1 MGREILK
8 PETCNGRSSVTA
20 VLVPLAALAASA
32 CGSDSSGPDPITLSF
47 SVQPTTVEAGQ
58 PIQPD
63 VTVTTSSSTPQTVTI
78 SIADDRC
85 GATLSGQTSRQA
97 SDGVAVFQGLAIDIP
112 ADDYQL
118 EARVLDRTSRSA
130 QFDAVPSDLAGPLDQ
145 QPTLCLK
152 DRPVGDASSLTWVQ
166 VDNVMWT
173 ADDNRNKLCGL
184 DLQSGV
190 CLNEV
195 TAEDLISAFPDAS
208 NCDDGDGD
216 PATSCSY
223 TNELE
228 VVAYDDR
235 YGFLYVFNTV
245 NDPSSPVILDRPA
258 VFRLRRGACRACIEY
273 DSWNRLP
280 PDYTY
285 RAAVAIDGR
294 QYISNGTDLHRYDY
308 DLNSVT
314 ADPVLQTSGSTITG
328 LSYWNGTLFVL
339 ARSRQLAEVDWNTLE
354 PEASYDLSPVGIR
367 SANGVEVVRDTI
379 YVLEGEPRNPIYVLT
394 VESDRS

>member
-1 MGREILK
+1 MGREILE
-8 PETCNGRSSVTA
+8 PERCIGRSRFTA
-20 VLVPLAALAASA
+20 ALVPVAALAAGA

-47 SVQPTTVEAGQ
+47 SVQPSSVEAGR

-63 VTVTTSSSTPQTVTI
+63 VTVTTTSSTPQTITI

-85 GATLSGQTSRQA
+85 GAILSGQTSRQA
-97 SDGVAVFQGLAIDIP
+97 SAGVAVFPGLAIDIP
-112 ADDYQL
+112 ADGYQL
-118 EARVLDRTSRSA
+118 EARVLDTTFRSA
-130 QFDAVPSDLAGPLDQ
+130 QFDAVPADLAGPLDQ
-145 QPTLCLK
+145 QPTLCLR
-152 DRPVGDASSLTWVQ
+152 DRPVGDASSLTWVPA
-166 VDNVMWT
+166 DNVMWT

-184 DLQSGV
+184 DLRSGV

-195 TAEDLISAFPDAS
+195 TAEDLISAFPDAAT
-208 NCDDGDGD
+208 CDDGDGD
-216 PATSCSY
+216 PTTSCSY

-235 YGFLYVFNTV
+235 SGFLYVFNTV
-245 NDPSSPVILDRPA
+245 NDPNSPVIVDRPA
-258 VFRLRRGACRACIEY
+258 VFRLRRGSCRACVEY

-294 QYISNGTDLHRYDY
+294 PYISNGSDLHRYDY
-308 DLNSVT
+308 DSNSVT

-328 LSYWNGTLFVL
+328 LSYWNGNLFVL
-339 ARSRQLAEVDWNTLE
+339 DRSRQLSEVDWSSLE
-354 PEASYDLSPVGIR
+354 PEASYDLSPIGIQ

-394 VESDRS
+394 VE